1 MAKSNKVIYIAGAVV
16 LGVGAYFGYQWWKKR
31 QSGTTNN
38 NQPPLPPVSEPNLDL
53 GSGSSSSSS
62 SSSSTISNPFKTTAE
77 LLAFQQWVINTK
89 KDKTILGTGGASGY
103 GDDGKWGSKSADAWT
118 KYGSEYL
125 AKPGTSTPSGQL
137 SASIQ
142 DAIGVV
148 VRNGQGE
155 KAQRSYLEST
165 AVKYPTFVTNW
176 ADAIK
181 KRLNSG
187 GKQGTTFVFANQI
200 YNSYDAKKELT
211 TLALNKIATLKDGV
225 KDAKVRWY
233 AKWDSPTKPS
243 NSNLGKVEGLF
254 YNKNDKAL
262 FLYVPNNVYGSTHK
276 WIFAQNVNLK

>member
-16 LGVGAYFGYQWWKKR
+16 LGIGAYFGYQWWKKR

-38 NQPPLPPVSEPNLDL
+38 NQPQLPPVSEPNVDL
-53 GSGSSSSSS
+53 GSGSGSSSSP
-62 SSSSTISNPFKTTAE
+62 SSTISNPFKTTAE

-89 KDKTILGTGGASGY
+89 KDKTILGTGGASGF
-103 GDDGKWGSKSADAWT
+103 GDDGKWGSKSANAWT

-125 AKPGTSTPSGQL
+125 AKPGSSTPSGQL

-155 KAQRSYLEST
+155 KAQKGYLEST

-176 ADAIK
+176 ANAIK

-187 GKQGTTFVFANQI
+187 GKQGTIFTFANQV

-211 TLALNKIATLKDGV
+211 TLAMNKIATVKDGV
-225 KDAKVRWY
+225 TDAKVRWY
-233 AKWDSPTKPS
+233 AKWDSPTKS
-243 NSNLGKVEGLF
+243 ANGNLGKVEGLF

-262 FLYVPNNVYGSTHK
+262 FLYVPNNVQPEHK
-276 WIFAQNVNLK
+276 WIWAQNVNLK